1 MRGTAALLGQTRGHR
16 PALNPIVGQAAG
28 SAGSSTPPDTVPLP
42 EMRIQ
47 QLKMFCAV
55 IDAHFNISQAAE
67 TLCTSQP
74 GVSKQIIMLEEEVGC
89 DLLHRQKGRISG
101 LTAGGVKLERLARRM
116 LKDAEQIRLIGSS
129 ASSGDEEPG
138 ELVIA
143 TSHLHSRFI
152 LPPVFVGF
160 RKRFP
165 RVRLSLLQGNPAR
178 CVELVCSGRADLGII
193 TDRAMGIGEL
203 RRLGSYSLP
212 RVLIAPLGHPLLEK
226 ESITLL
232 DLAEEPLIAYDRS
245 FPGSESLYTAFAAAG
260 IEPNVVVQAVDTD
273 VIKTYVKRAVGVAVI
288 PAVALDPEHDNELG
302 SRDVTDLTGPSVA
315 FILVHPAT
323 ELRPFHT
330 DFVSGLT
337 GRVG

>member
-1 MRGTAALLGQTRGHR
+1 
-16 PALNPIVGQAAG
+16 
-28 SAGSSTPPDTVPLP
+28 
-42 EMRIQ
+42 MRIQ
-47 QLKMFCAV
+47 QLKVFCAV

-67 TLCTSQP
+67 VLCTSQP

-116 LKDAEQIRLIGSS
+116 LKDAEQIRQI
-129 ASSGDEEPG
+129 ASSSSDEEPG

-160 RKRFP
+160 RQRFP
-165 RVRLSLLQGNPAR
+165 RVRLSLLQGNPSR

-193 TDRAMGIGEL
+193 TDRAIGIGEL

-212 RVLIAPLGHPLLEK
+212 RVLVAPLGHPLLEK
-226 ESITLL
+226 ESLELL
-232 DLAEEPLIAYDRS
+232 DLAHEPLIAYDRS
-245 FPGSESLYTAFAAAG
+245 FPGSESLYAAFAAAG

-273 VIKTYVKRAVGVAVI
+273 VIKTYVKRGVGVAVI

-302 SRDVTDLTGPSVA
+302 SRDVTALTGPSVA
-315 FILVHPAT
+315 YVLVHPAT

-337 GRVG
+337 GRLG